1 MPGCAAKWGEGMPAK
16 LLTGK
21 EVAAAI
27 NKRTMDRIR
36 GLKERG
42 IKPTIAFLRVGD
54 KEDDIAYENSAMR
67 RCDQMGISYRLF
79 HIDRSASQEELM
91 SAIEEINSDDGI
103 HGVLMLRPLPHGF
116 DEKAACAAISAHKD
130 IDGITNSSLAG
141 IFTGEKIGY
150 PPCTAQAVLEILKY
164 YGIPIDSKRV
174 VVVGR
179 SLVIGRPAAL
189 MLLGENATVTI
200 CHTHT
205 KDLPSICQQADIL
218 VAAAG
223 ALDVVDTSCF
233 NRDMAVI
240 DVGIH
245 IMEDGKMRG
254 DVDWRKAQDCVAA
267 ITPVPGGVGTVTTA
281 VLMSHL
287 ADAAVKASLHI

>member
-1 MPGCAAKWGEGMPAK
+1 MPGCASKWGEGMPAR

-27 NKRTMDRIR
+27 NERTMARVDE
-36 GLKERG
+36 LKGRG
-42 IKPTIAFLRVGD
+42 IVPTIAFLRVGD
-54 KEDDIAYENSAMR
+54 KEDDIAYENSALR
-67 RCDQMGISYRLF
+67 RCVKMGIGYRQF
-79 HIDRSASQEELM
+79 HLDKAASQDELM
-91 SAIEEINSDDGI
+91 SAIEEINSDSSI
-103 HGVLMLRPLPHGF
+103 HGVLMLRPLPSGF
-116 DEKAACAAISAHKD
+116 DEKAACAAISARKD

-141 IFTGEKIGY
+141 IFTGEEIGY

-164 YGIPIDSKRV
+164 YGISIDSKRV
-174 VVVGR
+174 AVVGR
-179 SLVIGRPAAL
+179 SLVIGRPVAL
-189 MLLGENATVTI
+189 MLLGGNATVTI

-205 KDLPSICQQADIL
+205 RDLPSVCRQADII

-223 ALDVVDTSCF
+223 AMDVVDASCL
-233 NRDMAVI
+233 RPDQVVV

-245 IMEDGKMRG
+245 IMGDGSMRG
-254 DVDWRKAQDCVAA
+254 DVDWKKAQEIVAA

-287 ADAAVKASLHI
+287 VEAAVKASSY